1 MIQIKLD
8 IKTRI
13 KNPTFWVH
21 LIISIVLMCLTY
33 FNLQPEDITSFPI
46 LFDVI
51 KRTISNP
58 YMIGQI
64 LWVIW
69 STIYN
74 PTTKG
79 FGD

>member
-8 IKTRI
+8 IKARI

-21 LIISIVLMCLTY
+21 LIISIALVCLTY
-33 FNLQPEDITSFPI
+33 FNLQPEDITSFPM

-69 STIYN
+69 DTIYN
-74 PTTKG
+74 PTVKG
-79 FGD
+79 LGD